1 MGTTRALTY
10 PSKLNYNIVLQR
22 FRVLAGLS
30 YWNYSVININDKAH
44 YSEKDD
50 VQCLLDSIFYDKTL
64 SDLLIAAS
72 ISTDSNDSDDSSTD
86 KNNSNNNDNDDNYYV
101 LGKTLVYFRPGI
113 LEYLETELLAIFD
126 KCVIK
131 IQQWYKRCKERQK
144 SPNKNSD
151 AKLLTWM
158 EANKTQLNI
167 IFISIFKIFA
177 HQSEFAHQKE
187 EKKIRTKG
195 RIQSVANDTN
205 ALASRRRSKSSPSI
219 N

>member
-1 MGTTRALTY
+1 MG
-10 PSKLNYNIVLQR
+10 
-22 FRVLAGLS
+22 
-30 YWNYSVININDKAH
+30 
-44 YSEKDD
+44 
-50 VQCLLDSIFYDKTL
+50 
-64 SDLLIAAS
+64 
-72 ISTDSNDSDDSSTD
+72 STD
-86 KNNSNNNDNDDNYYV
+86 KNNSKNNDNDDNYYV

-144 SPNKNSD
+144 NPNKNSD

-205 ALASRRRSKSSPSI
+205 ALASRRRSKSPSI
-219 N
+219 NKKKKKKSGWDTVKASMDKKGQKVSKFKTTFVFNKKK